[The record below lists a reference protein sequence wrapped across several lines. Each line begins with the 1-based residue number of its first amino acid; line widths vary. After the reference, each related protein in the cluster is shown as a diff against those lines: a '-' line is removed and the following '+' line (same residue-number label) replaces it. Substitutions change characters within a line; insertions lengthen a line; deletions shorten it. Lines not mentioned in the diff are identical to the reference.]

1 MAFDTT
7 TLADDLKNRFTPDFI
22 ESMVYPR
29 KPLFAA
35 LKKMKEMTGDKWL
48 QPVVFDDLQ
57 ATSADLAT
65 AQTQSIAAGPGLDR
79 FEVTRIKKYSVAR
92 VDNET
97 ILATKGDQGAFFQA
111 LTKAIDQSMSAQA
124 RRLNWEMYKEGWGDV
139 GQVQNSSFATTTLT
153 LTNAS
158 DVVRFSKG
166 QILVASTSQ
175 NAAVL
180 KAGTLT
186 VAGVNRAAG
195 TVTMTGNLS
204 AGIATIA
211 QNDWLFLQG
220 DRQDSATPTRV
231 CLAGIEAWCPATAPS
246 ATAFFAVDRTQDSR
260 LGGLRYDGTGQP
272 IEEAL
277 IDAASLAGRE
287 GAQLDF
293 GVLNP
298 VTYGQLIKSL
308 GSKVQYVRMEQGSNE
323 AKVGFEGIRLYT
335 PAGQVDFFQDQDCP
349 SNRAWMLQLNTWL
362 FGSMGDV
369 PRIINTD
376 GLEVLRGSN
385 YDGVELR
392 VGYYGNAICKAPGWN
407 INVQI

>member
-1 MAFDTT
+1 MAFDLT
-7 TLADDLKNRFTPDFI
+7 TLADDLKNRFTPDFVD
-22 ESMVYPR
+22 SMVYPR

-57 ATSADLAT
+57 ATSADFTT
-65 AQTQSIAAGPGLDR
+65 AQTQSAAAAPGLDR
-79 FEVTRIKKYSVAR
+79 FEVTRIKKYSFAR

-111 LTKAIDQSMSAQA
+111 LTKAIDQSMSAQG
-124 RRLNWEMYKEGWGDV
+124 RRLNWELYKEGWGDI
-139 GQVQNSSFATTTLT
+139 GQVSNSGFATPTLT
-153 LTNAS
+153 LTNPS
-158 DVVRFSKG
+158 DVVRYSKG
-166 QILVASTSQ
+166 QILSASTSQ

-211 QNDWLFLQG
+211 QNDFLFLQG
-220 DRQDSATPTRV
+220 DREDSGSPTRR
-231 CLAGIEAWCPATAPS
+231 CLAGIEAWCPATAPA
-246 ATAFFAVDRTQDSR
+246 ATAFFGVDRTQDSR

-272 IEEAL
+272 IK
-277 IDAASLAGRE
+277 G
-287 GAQLDF
+287 
-293 GVLNP
+293 
-298 VTYGQLIKSL
+298 L
-308 GSKVQYVRMEQGSNE
+308 GSKVQYVRMDQGSNE
-323 AKVGFEGIRLYT
+323 AKVGFEGVRIYT

-392 VGYYGNAICKAPGWN
+392 VGYYGNLICKAPG
-407 INVQI
+407 

>member
-1 MAFDTT
+1 MAFDPT

-35 LKKMKEMTGDKWL
+35 LKKMKEMTGDKWI

-57 ATSADLAT
+57 ATSADFLS
-65 AQTQSIAAGPGLDR
+65 AQAQSAAAGPGLDR
-79 FEVTRIKKYSVAR
+79 FEVTRIKKYSFAR

-111 LTKAIDQSMSAQA
+111 LTKAIDQSMSAQG
-124 RRLNWEMYKEGWGDV
+124 RRLNWELYKEGWGDI
-139 GQVQNSSFATTTLT
+139 GQVSNTTFAGTTLT
-153 LTNAS
+153 LTNPN
-158 DVVRFSKG
+158 DIVRFSKG
-166 QILVASTSQ
+166 QILVTSTSQ

-180 KAGTLT
+180 KAGTWT

-195 TVTMTGNLS
+195 TVLLTGTLV
-204 AGIATIA
+204 AGIATVA
-211 QNDWLFLQG
+211 VNDWIFLQG
-220 DRQDSATPTRV
+220 DREDSATPTRR
-231 CLAGIEAWCPATAPS
+231 CLAGLEAYVPATAPS
-246 ATAFFAVDRTQDSR
+246 STAFFAVDRTQDSR

-308 GSKVQYVRMEQGSNE
+308 GSKVQYVRMDQGSNE

-349 SNRAWMLQLNTWL
+349 STRAWMLQLNTWM

-369 PRIINTD
+369 PRVINTD

-392 VGYYGNAICKAPGWN
+392 VGYYGNVINKAPGWS

>member
-7 TLADDLKNRFTPDFI
+7 TLAADLKNRFTPDFI

-35 LKKMKEMTGDKWL
+35 LKKMKEMTGNTWQ

-65 AQTQSIAAGPGLDR
+65 AQTQSAAAGPGLDK
-79 FEVTRIKKYSVAR
+79 FQISRIRKYSVAR

-97 ILATKGDQGAFFQA
+97 ILATNGDQGAFFKA
-111 LTKAIDQSMSAQA
+111 LTKAIDQSMSAQG
-124 RRLNWEMYKEGWGDV
+124 RRLNWELYKDGWGDI
-139 GQVQNSSFATTTLT
+139 GQVGNSAFATTVLT
-153 LTNAS
+153 LTNPN

-166 QILVASTSQ
+166 QILSLSSSQ
-175 NAAVL
+175 NAANL
-180 KAGTLT
+180 RAGTLT
-186 VAGVNRAAG
+186 VAGVDRAAG
-195 TVTMTGNLS
+195 TVTMTGTLV
-204 AGIATIA
+204 AGVAAVA
-211 QNDWLFLQG
+211 QNDFIFLQG
-220 DRQDSATPTRV
+220 DRQDSPTPTRL
-231 CLAGIEAWCPATAPS
+231 CLAGLESWCGAVAPTS
-246 ATAFFAVDRTQDSR
+246 ALFFGVDRTQDSR
-260 LGGLRYDGTGQP
+260 LGGLRYNGTGQP

-277 IDAASLAGRE
+277 IDAAALAGRE

-298 VTYGQLIKSL
+298 VTYGSLIKSL
-308 GSKVQYVRMEQGSNE
+308 GSKVQYVRMDQGSDG
-323 AKVGFEGIRLYT
+323 AKVGFEGVRLYT

-349 SNRAWMLQLNTWL
+349 SNRAFMLQLNTWM
-362 FGSMGDV
+362 FGSMGDT

-392 VGYYGNAICKAPGWN
+392 VGYYGNLIGKGPGWN